1 MSTSAPVRPAASAEE
16 PPRRPNLWRRFWS
29 NNLHFAPGDP
39 NRRMKSLAFAMVLLM
54 AVFAGRLMW
63 VQAIDS
69 SSMAT
74 RAEKGRLATDTLH
87 APRGTIYDVRGVPL
101 AQSIDARDIVV
112 DQTIVEDPSAD
123 AQALA
128 GVLGLPA
135 ADIQASLTGDKRFA
149 YIAKGV
155 TPAVAAQVTA
165 LQIAGVA
172 TDSTLARDYP
182 SGALGANVVGF
193 VGAEDKGLAGLE
205 LAYDE
210 ELSGTDG
217 SRSVELVNG
226 KLIPTGT
233 DEEVSATPGAS
244 LRLTIDRDLQ
254 WAAQSAIAKQV
265 AIAGAE
271 SGTVVLMEAKTGR
284 ILAMAS
290 VPTIDPAAP
299 GETRAED
306 RENRAVVEAF
316 EPGSTSKVMTM
327 AAVIDEGK
335 ATPATEFT
343 VPDTIER
350 GGSSF
355 SDHEEHETWQL
366 TLAGVLAK
374 SSNTGTIQAAELIG
388 PDTLYSYLKKFGVG
402 ESTGLGFPGEATGY
416 VPEVDDWSD
425 TSFPT
430 IAFGQGL
437 SMSALQTA
445 SVYQTLAN
453 GGERVEPSLVETV
466 INPDGSEQRPP
477 EPTSEQVVKPETA
490 AQVLAMMEEVVTK
503 DGTAPQAA
511 IPGYRIAGKTGTAN
525 RIDDSCGCYRGYT
538 ASFVGVAPADDPV
551 LVAAVILQD
560 PVNGHFGSE
569 HGAPVFKDVM
579 TAALQTL
586 RVPPSGNESQALPVF
601 ADSER

>member
-1 MSTSAPVRPAASAEE
+1 MSTSAPVRPATATGQ
-16 PPRRPNLWRRFWS
+16 PPQRPNLWRRFWS
-29 NNLHFAPGDP
+29 NDLHFTPGDP
-39 NRRMKSLAFAMVLLM
+39 NRRMKLLAIAIVGLM
-54 AVFAGRLMW
+54 AVFAGRLVW

-74 RAEKGRLATDTLH
+74 RAANSRLATDTLH

-123 AQALA
+123 AQRLA
-128 GVLGLPA
+128 AVLSMPVADVQA
-135 ADIQASLTGDKRFA
+135 ALTGDKKFN

-165 LQIAGVA
+165 LQVTGVA
-172 TDSTLARDYP
+172 TDATLVRDYP

-205 LAYDE
+205 LAYDQ
-210 ELSGTDG
+210 ELSGEDG

-299 GETRAED
+299 SDTRAAD

-343 VPDTIER
+343 VPDTIQR

-402 ESTGLGFPGEATGY
+402 EATGLGFPGEATGY

-430 IAFGQGL
+430 LAFGQGL

-453 GGERVEPSLVETV
+453 GGERIEPTLVETV
-466 INPDGSEQRPP
+466 INPDGTEERPD
-477 EPTSEQVVKPETA
+477 EPATEQVVKPETA

-551 LVAAVILQD
+551 LVTAVILQD

-569 HGAPVFKDVM
+569 HGAPVFKAVM

-586 RVPPSGNESQALPVF
+586 RVPPSGNESLALPVY
-601 ADSER
+601 ATSER

>member
-1 MSTSAPVRPAASAEE
+1 MSTSAPVRSTNPAEQSGQ
-16 PPRRPNLWRRFWS
+16 RPNVWLRFWT
-29 NNLHFAPGDP
+29 NDLKFQPGDP
-39 NRRMKSLAFAMVLLM
+39 NRRMKALAVGIVALM

-69 SSMAT
+69 TSMAT
-74 RAEKGRLATDTLH
+74 RAANSRLATDTLH

-101 AQSIDARDIVV
+101 AQSVDARDIVV
-112 DQTIVEDPSAD
+112 DQTLVEDPQAD

-128 GVLGLPA
+128 TVLGIPA
-135 ADIQASLTGDKRFA
+135 ADIAKSLTGDKRFA

-155 TPAVAAQVTA
+155 TPAVATQVAELGIT
-165 LQIAGVA
+165 GVA
-172 TDSTLARDYP
+172 SDATLARDYP

-210 ELSGTDG
+210 ELSGEDG

-233 DEEVSATPGAS
+233 DEEISATPGAS

-299 GETRAED
+299 GESRVED

-327 AAVIDEGK
+327 AAVLDEGK

-343 VPDTIER
+343 VPDTIQR
-350 GGSSF
+350 AGTSF
-355 SDHEEHETWQL
+355 SDSEEHETWRL

-388 PDTLYSYLKKFGVG
+388 PDTLYSYFKKFGIG
-402 ESTGLGFPGEATGY
+402 EPTGLGFPGEATGF
-416 VPEVDDWSD
+416 VPERDDWSD

-430 IAFGQGL
+430 LAFGQGL

-453 GGERVEPSLVETV
+453 GGERIEPSLVETV
-466 INPDGSEQRPP
+466 LNPDGTESRPP
-477 EPTSEQVVKPETA
+477 EPATEQVVKPETA

-538 ASFVGVAPADDPV
+538 ASFIGVAPADDPV

-560 PVNGHFGSE
+560 PVNGHYGAE
-569 HGAPVFKDVM
+569 HGAPVFKEVM

-586 RVPPSGNESQALPVF
+586 RVPPSGNESQALPVY
-601 ADSER
+601 AESDR

>member
-16 PPRRPNLWRRFWS
+16 PPRRPNLWQRFWS

-39 NRRMKSLAFAMVLLM
+39 NRRMKSLAFAMVVLM

-453 GGERVEPSLVETV
+453 GGERIEPSLVETV